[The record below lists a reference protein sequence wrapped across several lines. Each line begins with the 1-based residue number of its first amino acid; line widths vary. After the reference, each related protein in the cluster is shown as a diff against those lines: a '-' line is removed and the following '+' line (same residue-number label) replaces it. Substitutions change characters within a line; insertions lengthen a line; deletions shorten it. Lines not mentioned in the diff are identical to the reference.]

1 MINRRT
7 PKKGFNKHGKSVHKN
22 KSKTPSSADHVSPD
36 HEKPTRLAECPSEGE
51 SRHQN
56 LQRIDS
62 RFDRASEKKLD
73 KMELARNFYWC
84 DAHDFHKMQ
93 VPIREI
99 IAFINSDY
107 GGDTLEDVT
116 HFLLRIKSAQRHARA
131 YLNSRF

>member
-1 MINRRT
+1 M
-7 PKKGFNKHGKSVHKN
+7 
-22 KSKTPSSADHVSPD
+22 D
-36 HEKPTRLAECPSEGE
+36 
-51 SRHQN
+51 
-56 LQRIDS
+56 
-62 RFDRASEKKLD
+62 
-73 KMELARNFYWC
+73 LARNFYWC
-84 DAHDFHKMQ
+84 DALDFHKMQ

>member
-1 MINRRT
+1 MITPRK
-7 PKKGFNKHGKSVHKN
+7 PKKGAKHGKSVHKS
-22 KSKTPSSADHVSPD
+22 KSKTSSHPEHVGPRD
-36 HEKPTRLAECPSEGE
+36 QKPAQLAECQVEGE
-51 SRHQN
+51 PRHQN

-62 RFDRASEKKLD
+62 RFDRGREKKID

-84 DAHDFHKMQ
+84 DAHDFHRMQ
-93 VPIREI
+93 VPIRDI
-99 IAFINSDY
+99 LAFVNSDY

>member
-7 PKKGFNKHGKSVHKN
+7 PKKGLKHGKSVHKI
-22 KSKTPSSADHVSPD
+22 KSQTSPSADHVSPGN
-36 HEKPTRLAECPSEGE
+36 EKPTRLAECEAEGE
-51 SRHQN
+51 PRHQN

-99 IAFINSDY
+99 IAFINADY

>member
-7 PKKGFNKHGKSVHKN
+7 PKKGKKHGKPVHK
-22 KSKTPSSADHVSPD
+22 SKAKTTPDSEHVGPR
-36 HEKPTRLAECPSEGE
+36 HEKSTRLAECETEGE
-51 SRHQN
+51 PRIQN

-62 RFDRASEKKLD
+62 RFDRASQKKLD

-84 DAHDFHKMQ
+84 DAHDFHRMQ
-93 VPIREI
+93 VPIRDI
-99 IAFINSDY
+99 LAFVNSDY